1 MVIEIADGCD
11 VMVAIEARRTDTL
24 TDAKDTDQVFRNFD
38 AHDGFACY
46 GEDQVR
52 LNKLKIEKKI
62 KKNRFK
68 TLLR

>member
-1 MVIEIADGCD
+1 MFYDYCLVIEIVDGCD

-46 GEDQVR
+46 GEDQVQ
-52 LNKLKIEKKI
+52 KKTRI
-62 KKNRFK
+62 RK
-68 TLLR
+68 

>member
-1 MVIEIADGCD
+1 
-11 VMVAIEARRTDTL
+11 MVAIEARRTDTL

-52 LNKLKIEKKI
+52 LNKLKIEKNKHLD
-62 KKNRFK
+62 FK
-68 TLLR
+68 LYLGDGRL

>member
-1 MVIEIADGCD
+1 
-11 VMVAIEARRTDTL
+11 MVAIEARRTDTL

-52 LNKLKIEKKI
+52 LNKLKIEKK
-62 KKNRFK
+62 RFK

>member
-1 MVIEIADGCD
+1 MFHDYCLVIEIVDGCD

-52 LNKLKIEKKI
+52 LNTLEIKNKI
-62 KKNRFK
+62 KR
-68 TLLR
+68 